1 MKQVPIML
9 LSDAPDTQS
18 GLGRITRD
26 LATLLSRMPEFRVA
40 TSGLGGRGAA
50 EFPWQQY
57 HIGHN
62 EFGEL
67 SLPAVWENWTQGEA
81 GVLLTIWDL
90 SRLLWL
96 CQPKYAPEG
105 LKQWLEGKR
114 SAGAMKV
121 WSYVP
126 LDAWGPHSRLTGME
140 REALAGSDRL
150 LAYSPFGKALISDT
164 IGTEL
169 AVDKGIDWMPH
180 GISLKH
186 FNPEPRLANQHK
198 QVGCLMTNQRRKDWG
213 LCAAV
218 CYDLVAHL
226 NAGVRF
232 WWHVDMRHREWN
244 LDALV
249 EDFGLQDYV
258 TITEGG
264 LLCDDAWLAQQ
275 YRACDITFLPSLGEG
290 YGYPLFESL
299 ACGVPVVH
307 GDYAG
312 GASLMR
318 SFGLERYLVEPVAYR
333 LEGALNCV
341 RPVYDPR
348 TFSQKIIDILAIKPE
363 PAWLAGRVEHL
374 DWMKLG
380 HRWKQWFR
388 EGLCETR

>member
-26 LATLLSRMPEFRVA
+26 LATLLSRMPEFRVC
-40 TSGLGGRGAA
+40 TLGLGGRGAV

-57 HIGHN
+57 QIGPH

-67 SLPAVWENWTQGEA
+67 SLPAVWENWTQGEN

-105 LKQWLEGKR
+105 LREWLASKR
-114 SAGAMKV
+114 ESGGMKV

-126 LDAWGPHSRLTGME
+126 IDASGPMGALTGME
-140 REALAGSDRL
+140 REALLGSDRL
-150 LAYSPFGKALISDT
+150 LAYSPWAQQVIKAT
-164 IGTEL
+164 IGKEQSE
-169 AVDKGIDWMPH
+169 AKGLSWMPH
-180 GISLKH
+180 GLGAKH
-186 FNPEPRLANQHK
+186 FKPEPKERESVIK
-198 QVGCLMTNQRRKDWG
+198 VGCLMTNQRRKDWG

-218 CYDLVAHL
+218 CADLLAQL

-232 WWHVDMRHREWN
+232 HWHVDMRYREWN

-249 EDFGLQDYV
+249 EDFGLQEYV
-258 TITEGG
+258 TITEGNI
-264 LLCDDAWLAQQ
+264 LFDDHWLAQM
-275 YRACDITFLPSLGEG
+275 YRSCDITFLPSLGEG
-290 YGYPLFESL
+290 YGYSLFESL
-299 ACGVPVVH
+299 ACGVPGVH

-312 GASLMR
+312 GASLMLH
-318 SFGLERYLVEPVAYR
+318 FGLARYLVEPVAYR

-348 TFSQKIIDILAIKPE
+348 TFSQKIIDILSIKPE
-363 PAWLAGRVEHL
+363 PEWLAGRVEHL
-374 DWMKLG
+374 SWMKLG
-380 HRWKQWFR
+380 HVWKKWLR
-388 EGLCETR
+388 EGLA